1 VPSDINEQIERR
13 RQRGRDEIIRV
24 ENKGNHPVFSLFEVL
39 SLSGRRY
46 RVQIRSLQELN
57 NTCTCQD
64 YRTNL
69 IGTCKHIEAVLLNLK
84 KKHKDRLKKLIL
96 KRPSG
101 THIYLHLGMDE
112 TIRVELPLSK
122 EKPIH
127 DLLNQYFDPTGRLI
141 GMPLKVLPSL
151 LANLGELAPRF
162 RI

>member
-13 RQRGRDEIIRV
+13 RQRAREEIIRV

-39 SLSGRRY
+39 SLSGRKY

-84 KKHKDRLKKLIL
+84 KKHKNRLKNLIL
-96 KRPSG
+96 KPPPG
-101 THIYLHLGMDE
+101 TQIYLHLGMDE
-112 TIRVELPLSK
+112 TIRVELPLPR
-122 EKPIH
+122 ERPPR
-127 DLLNQYFDPTGRLI
+127 DL
-141 GMPLKVLPSL
+141 S
-151 LANLGELAPRF
+151 
-162 RI
+162 